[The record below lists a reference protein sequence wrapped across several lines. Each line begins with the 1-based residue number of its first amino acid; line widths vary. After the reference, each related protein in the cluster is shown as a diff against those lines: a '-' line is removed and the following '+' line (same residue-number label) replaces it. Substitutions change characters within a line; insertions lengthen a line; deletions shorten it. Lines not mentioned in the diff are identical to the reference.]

1 MTTSRRTV
9 TQGIAWSV
17 PAVAAAT
24 AAPAMAATEPVIDET
39 VAYRFRGSVYTD
51 HNWNL
56 SGPYNGYCYNS
67 ALGQYGGYLTSLT
80 VSNQKAHG
88 TSPLGFSIVDQPRTD
103 GSGMSPTTMAT
114 LAEPVQFVIAY
125 PTGMVDTARAF
136 TFTNGTGA
144 NWTAPTRRTVTMTNP
159 TTGRTQQYDVFTFT
173 WKGETTQATVPDQ
186 TATGT
191 RPQSWAG
198 TALSGSF
205 PVRTNYCVPS
215 TLHWFS
221 NYYAGGTAAQL
232 GSQPGSFGTFTTDNG
247 YTGLVRSNNP
257 STGGW
262 VSSQQ

>member
-39 VAYRFRGSVYTD
+39 VAYRFRGSVNTD
-51 HNWNL
+51 YDTSTL
-56 SGPYNGYCYNS
+56 PGSCYNYTTRE
-67 ALGQYGGYLTSLT
+67 YGGFLSKLTL
-80 VSNQKAHG
+80 SNQMPQG

-103 GSGMSPTTMAT
+103 GSGMSPTTLAT
-114 LAEPVQFVIAY
+114 LAEPVQFVVAY
-125 PTGMVDTARAF
+125 PTGMVDTTRAF
-136 TFTNGTGA
+136 TFTNGTEA
-144 NWTAPTRRTVTMTNP
+144 NWTAPTRRTVTMTDP
-159 TTGRTQQYDVFTFT
+159 MGRTLQYDVFTFT
-173 WKGETTQATVPDQ
+173 WKGEATQATVPDQ

-232 GSQPGSFGTFTTDNG
+232 GRQPGSLGTFTTENG
-247 YTGLVRSNNP
+247 FTGLVRSNNP
-257 STGGW
+257 NTGGW
-262 VSSQQ
+262 LTTTAR